1 MGTWA
6 LGTKTDIDKFIAA
19 VKHLKYEFLDS
30 VGDDEVFDGLNSA
43 IERAEELREFA
54 KEELV
59 NQD

>member
-30 VGDDEVFDGLNSA
+30 VGDDKVFDG
-43 IERAEELREFA
+43 
-54 KEELV
+54 
-59 NQD
+59 

>member
-6 LGTKTDIDKFIAA
+6 LGTKTDIEKFIAA

-54 KEELV
+54 KEELD
-59 NQD
+59 N